1 MLTKRVKIHS
11 LVFAAVASLSMAAA
25 HATTFSGTL
34 YYTNYTG
41 GQNVNKVDY
50 NYDDST
56 NTFTLGAASNI
67 ASTNGAD
74 GIIFSPNGNILVG
87 GQTSGNVYE
96 VNPSSGAIVGTQSTG
111 TASYHLALD
120 PSGNVVYTS
129 AFGGSLNTVALPVGG
144 GSTNHAITGDDGG
157 LTQLAF
163 GTGGTVFYVNGQPNG
178 GGNLGTIDLST
189 YVTTRLHSNVIPAH
203 GIVFD
208 PYTDLITMFGA
219 GQTGTMSAADGSGLL
234 TSGYIFPVGDFD
246 QGAVD
251 GLGHALVAGTGA
263 ITFID
268 YSQSHDITNPDYTA
282 SIGGFSG
289 IDDVAPLIGAGAPPP
304 PSVPEPPTIALACLG
319 LMSLIMVRRR
329 TQD

>member
-1 MLTKRVKIHS
+1 MLLKHVKAHC
-11 LVFAAVASLSMAAA
+11 LAVAAVSSFCMAAA

-34 YYTNYTG
+34 YYTNFTG

-50 NYDDST
+50 NYDDAT
-56 NTFTLGAASNI
+56 NSFTLGAPSNI
-67 ASTNGAD
+67 TSTNGAD
-74 GIIFSPNGNILVG
+74 GIIFSSSGNILVG

-96 VNPSSGAIVGTQSTG
+96 VNPTTGAIIGTQNTG

-129 AFGGSLNTVALPVGG
+129 DFGGSLNSVTLPVGG
-144 GSTNHAITGDDGG
+144 GNTNHAITGDDSG

-163 GTGGTVFYVNGQPNG
+163 GTGGTVFYVDGQPNG
-178 GGNLGTIDLST
+178 NGNVGTIDLST
-189 YVTTRLHSNVIPAH
+189 YITTRLYSTVTPAH
-203 GIVFD
+203 GMVFD

-219 GQTGTMSAADGSGLL
+219 GQTGTMSAADGSGLM
-234 TSGYIFPVGDFD
+234 TSGAIFPVSDFD

-251 GLGHALVAGTGA
+251 GLGHALVAGSNS

-268 YSQSHDITNPDYTA
+268 YSLSHDITHPDYTA

-289 IDDVAPLIGAGAPPP
+289 IDDVAPLVGAGAPPP
-304 PSVPEPPTIALACLG
+304 PSIPEPSTIALTCLG
-319 LMSLIMVRRR
+319 LLSLIASRRR
-329 TQD
+329 TKG